1 MAMERQA
8 DDGVGRLIMEVDG
21 TRKGNLRPADM
32 SAARALHATRIV
44 ASDARVA
51 PALHVSGMGRFFG

>member
-1 MAMERQA
+1 
-8 DDGVGRLIMEVDG
+8 MEVDG
-21 TRKGNLRPADM
+21 TRKGNLRPAEM

-51 PALHVSGMGRFFG
+51 PALHVSGMGPLFRLIWYVN